1 MRERLVMGLVMLLIT
16 AMAFATGTQEAQD
29 SGETTVTAWVTSY
42 IPTQE
47 LEKPQEEWYFTQAI
61 DRFEAANPGVTVD
74 WTYQDS
80 QSQIP
85 NLLKAAEMAGTAP
98 DLINV
103 WTGMMMQSIKD
114 ILMPLDEYIT
124 DDDLDT
130 VIGWDTV
137 RENLD
142 PNGAILGV
150 PILGSELCV
159 VYYNKQLVQN
169 AGLDFEADPP
179 ETVDEF
185 FDALAALKATGVTP
199 FAHDEGRSPRILV
212 FFAWYW
218 WAQQSGYPRIVSNG
232 VGETPY
238 STDEGFLRTLET
250 YRRLYTEGY
259 LNEDLA
265 SSQDTRERMINDR
278 VAMVPGGN
286 WQLSYYDRL
295 GADIGVI
302 KSPDFNAT
310 GDGLLFTDRILG
322 GPGQAL
328 VVSAG
333 SENPEEAV
341 ALARFLN
348 SHDENLEQC
357 LLNPRIPINATV
369 TVDELGWEGH
379 PILEKF
385 MTWGQ
390 DIAFWVDNSTQQDV
404 YSEIERIAVLY
415 LTGQMTQEE
424 FTARL
429 DETAAEAAAAR

>member
-1 MRERLVMGLVMLLIT
+1 
-16 AMAFATGTQEAQD
+16 
-29 SGETTVTAWVTSY
+29 
-42 IPTQE
+42 
-47 LEKPQEEWYFTQAI
+47 
-61 DRFEAANPGVTVD
+61 
-74 WTYQDS
+74 
-80 QSQIP
+80 
-85 NLLKAAEMAGTAP
+85 MAGTAP
-98 DLINV
+98 DMINV

-114 ILMPLDEYIT
+114 ILMPLDDYVT
-124 DDDLDT
+124 DDDLET

-137 RENLD
+137 RADLD

-159 VYYNKQLVQN
+159 VYYNKQLVEN
-169 AGLDFEADPP
+169 AGLDFENAPP

-185 FDALAALKATGVTP
+185 FDALAAIKATGVTP

-232 VGETPY
+232 LGDTSY
-238 STDEGFLRTLET
+238 STDEGFLRMLET

-259 LNEDLA
+259 LNEDVA
-265 SSQDTRERMINDR
+265 SSQDTRERLINNR

-286 WQLSYYDRL
+286 WQLSYYDNI
-295 GADIGVI
+295 GANVGVI

-310 GDGLLFTDRILG
+310 GEGLLFTDRILG

-328 VVSAG
+328 VVSAS

-348 SHDENLEQC
+348 SHDENLQQC

-379 PILEKF
+379 PILQKF
-385 MTWGQ
+385 MNWGR

-404 YSEIERIAVLY
+404 YSEVERIAVLY
-415 LTGQMTQEE
+415 LTGQMSLEE
-424 FTARL
+424 FTERL
-429 DETAAEAAAAR
+429 DETAAEAAR